1 MADGKKSTFKPIEI
15 SDDGLECIEWLSVDC
30 TSAQKD
36 APWHSDVEV
45 RIEKNGTVTVNGN
58 KTRDLWD
65 ATIIS
70 EDKPLRLK
78 VRNICGDETVFVL

>member
-1 MADGKKSTFKPIEI
+1 MP
-15 SDDGLECIEWLSVDC
+15 
-30 TSAQKD
+30 
-36 APWHSDVEV
+36 
-45 RIEKNGTVTVNGN
+45 
-58 KTRDLWD
+58 RDLWD

>member
-1 MADGKKSTFKPIEI
+1 MLTF
-15 SDDGLECIEWLSVDC
+15 
-30 TSAQKD
+30 
-36 APWHSDVEV
+36 HSDYVMKK
-45 RIEKNGTVTVNGN
+45 IEKNGTVTVNGN

-78 VRNICGDETVFVL
+78 VRNICGDETIFIL

>member
-1 MADGKKSTFKPIEI
+1 MELFTKWQVKMLTF
-15 SDDGLECIEWLSVDC
+15 
-30 TSAQKD
+30 
-36 APWHSDVEV
+36 HSDYVMKK
-45 RIEKNGTVTVNGN
+45 IEKTGTVTINGN

-78 VRNICGDETVFVL
+78 VRNICGDETVFIL